1 MADPSIDNQ
10 ETLSY
15 GDFAAAQI
23 AALLVGLDPA
33 FDGALTA
40 AAARITAA
48 TDAMRAALQKAGQI
62 DVVTYKPQDG
72 AADPVADARDVL
84 RRFVSYADSR
94 AGGHAIVKKVLGGE
108 APSTVL
114 RRRPT
119 KLAGVLG
126 QALEVIAQ
134 HQAELP
140 EHAQWAAAIGGAKG
154 ALDDLNKSVRQSR
167 TERRDATPEVA
178 AARAE
183 WLKVYGAAKLV
194 AEGVLRYR
202 DKVALLPEVFDDL
215 AEVHRAP
222 GVSDEA
228 PAAGGTPATPA

>member
-1 MADPSIDNQ
+1 MADPYIDNQ
-10 ETLSY
+10 EILSY
-15 GDFAAAQI
+15 DDFAASQI
-23 AALLVGLDPA
+23 TALLVGLDPA
-33 FDGALTA
+33 LDGALTTA
-40 AAARITAA
+40 ATRITAA

-62 DVVTYKPQDG
+62 DVVTYKPADG

-108 APSTVL
+108 AVSTVL

-126 QALEVIAQ
+126 QALETIAQ

-140 EHAQWAAAIGGAKG
+140 EHAQWTADIGAARSAV
-154 ALDDLNKSVRQSR
+154 DDLNKNVRQSR

-183 WLKVYGAAKLV
+183 WLKVYGAAKLI
-194 AEGVLRYR
+194 AEGVLRYK

-222 GVSDEA
+222 GVSDE
-228 PAAGGTPATPA
+228 PPTAGSTPANPT